1 MASGDGS
8 GAIFDDFT
16 QSTMA
21 TRRPYDILLAYR
33 YRKDTV
39 LRMQD
44 KWIRRVALFLSGQ
57 TISLFGSMVVQF
69 AISWHVTL
77 TTKNGAQMMIMTLC
91 GFLPQLVIAPFA
103 GVWADRYDRKRMIVL
118 ADAMIALSTAALAVL
133 FTRGYDHLWLLYVI
147 SAVRSLGSGVQQPA
161 VSALLPDIVPSEHL
175 MRINGINA
183 SIQSVMML
191 AAPAAAGVLYGTM
204 GLQSTFWVDVATA
217 VAGIGVML
225 ALSVPTRAAQAA
237 EHMSV
242 TRDMMIGL
250 GYVKRT
256 RWLFQLILFYLAYA
270 LMFGPV
276 VLLTPLMVARSFG
289 DEAWRLS
296 AHEMV
301 FAVGSLIGGAAL
313 GFVGERVRN
322 KMHLLLIGSA
332 AFGLA
337 TFVMGFSR
345 SFSFYLVV
353 MGLMGITMPA
363 INAGTMTVMQQ
374 KIAPEFMGRVF
385 GLMSIV
391 GSAAM
396 PLSLMVFGPL
406 ADVVSVETQLIAT
419 GAVMV
424 AIAAYM
430 TRFPE
435 LIEAGEPLPAPEGG
449 EAGAAPSPDGV

>member
-1 MASGDGS
+1 MA
-8 GAIFDDFT
+8 A
-16 QSTMA
+16 
-21 TRRPYDILLAYR
+21 RRPYDILLAYR
-33 YRKDTV
+33 YRKDTF

-44 KWIRRVALFLSGQ
+44 KWIRRVALYLSGQ

-77 TTKNGAQMMIMTLC
+77 STKNGAQMTIMTLC

-103 GVWADRYDRKRMIVL
+103 GVWADRHDRRRMIVW
-118 ADAMIALSTAALAVL
+118 ADAMIALSTAILAVL
-133 FTRGYDHLWLLYVI
+133 FMRGCDHLWLLYVI
-147 SAVRSLGSGVQQPA
+147 SAIRSLGNGIQQPA

-175 MRINGINA
+175 MRVNGINA

-191 AAPAAAGVLYGTM
+191 AAPAAAGMLYARM

-217 VAGIGVML
+217 AVGIGILMM
-225 ALSVPTRAAQAA
+225 LSVPTRAAPAA
-237 EHMSV
+237 EGASV
-242 TRDMMIGL
+242 TGDMMGGL

-256 RWLFQLILFYLAYA
+256 RWLSQLILFYLVYA

-289 DEAWRLS
+289 EEAWRLT

-301 FAVGSLIGGAAL
+301 FAVGSLLGGAAI
-313 GFVGERVRN
+313 GFIGDKVRN
-322 KMHLLLIGSA
+322 RIHLLLLGSA

-337 TFVMGFSR
+337 TLVMGFSR
-345 SFSFYLVV
+345 DFLFYLIV
-353 MGLMGITMPA
+353 MGFSGFTMPL
-363 INAGTMTVMQQ
+363 INTGVMTVLQQ

-385 GLMSIV
+385 GLISII
-391 GSAAM
+391 GSAAI
-396 PLSLMVFGPL
+396 PLSMTIFGPL
-406 ADVVSVETQLIAT
+406 ADVVSVETQLIVT
-419 GAVMV
+419 GALMT
-424 AIAAYM
+424 AIAGYM

-449 EAGAAPSPDGV
+449 EAAPNKSAPT